1 MVSGHSADNGSVVD
15 IIRSGNTDC
24 LSFLLHLHQGTEE
37 GVHTGI
43 WEGLIFTINEMVQNS
58 WFFMKTKNSRQN
70 VPQKT

>member
-24 LSFLLHLHQGTEE
+24 LSFLLHLHQGTQE

-43 WEGLIFTINEMVQNS
+43 
-58 WFFMKTKNSRQN
+58 
-70 VPQKT
+70 